1 MAAPTVQTGNQKNAS
16 TGNETTT
23 VVTVPSTAPAGD
35 LIFIPMGSDANGQ
48 VSTFP
53 GAFTKL
59 YNDEAFQA
67 VATAVVAYKTSA
79 GGESNVSVGLAS
91 SERQVWQSFAV
102 TGHNGIHV
110 SPASNN
116 GSGGTAT
123 FPAMTTTVDDCLGVR
138 VCITDQ
144 NATSTIPFGAMSGS
158 GWTLLDEIFGV
169 SVGAVGVWTKPLTAQ
184 GTEASGTATLNVSEQ
199 WWTASFAIAPA
210 APAATER
217 SRPNIRPVM
226 SKTLPLPYLRI

>member
-35 LIFIPMGSDANGQ
+35 LIFIQMGSDFSSQGF
-48 VSTFP
+48 TFP
-53 GAFTKL
+53 AGFTKL
-59 YNDEAFQA
+59 YSDEAFQT

-79 GGESNVSVGLAS
+79 GGESNYSITLS
-91 SERQVWQSFAV
+91 SAERQVHQSFSV

-144 NATSTIPFGAMSGS
+144 NATSTVPFGAMT
-158 GWTLLDEIFGV
+158 GWTLLDEIFGT
-169 SVGAVGVWTKPLTAQ
+169 SAGAVGVWYKTLATA

-217 SRPNIRPVM
+217 TRPNIRPVRSM
-226 SKTLPLPYLRI
+226 NLPLPYLRI

>member
-1 MAAPTVQTGNQKNAS
+1 MAAPTIQTGNQKGAS
-16 TGNETTT
+16 SGNETTT
-23 VVTVPSTAPAGD
+23 VVTVPTTAPAGD

-53 GAFTKL
+53 AGFTKL
-59 YNDEAFQA
+59 YSDEAFQT
-67 VATAVVAYKTSA
+67 VATAVVAYKASA
-79 GGESNVSVGLAS
+79 GGESNYSITLS
-91 SERQVWQSFAV
+91 SAERQVHQSFSV

-123 FPAMTTTVDDCLGVR
+123 FPAMTTTLNDCLGIR

-158 GWTLLDEIFGV
+158 GWTLLDEIFGT
-169 SVGAVGVWTKPLTAQ
+169 SAGAVGVWYKTLATA

-199 WWTASFAIAPA
+199 WWTASFAIAP
-210 APAATER
+210 PGATER
-217 SRPNIRPVM
+217 SRPNIRPVRSM
-226 SKTLPLPYLRI
+226 TLPLPYLRI